1 MRARK
6 EVGATEIRINYYVNQ
21 DGHVF
26 EVRDDGCGMDYN
38 GDKTFPGRLDRF
50 LGLGLSAIVGQK
62 SDEFSWK
69 GLGSKLAYQSKR
81 VEIETYRAGDEEV
94 IKAEINDPWGTISAN
109 RIPKPRI
116 YKFPPDHNQRPG
128 TRVVV
133 VGHPPHRREEPFT
146 IEEIE
151 TFLQHRTFV
160 GFTRERE
167 TRPRIY
173 LTVTGEEKE
182 LSFRFPELLTA
193 QAGDATILVNETE
206 EGKKPGT
213 NVRLRISMKG
223 FYTWDAEKYN
233 LSTTRT
239 EHRPFAFRY
248 GRATVRSIYHPC
260 ARGGRP
266 RPDSSFS
273 GGRREPAG
281 SLHRGRGRAILLQL
295 QSARTRAR
303 SIPKGRVLGD
313 RKQGH
318 QSQ

>member
-1 MRARK
+1 MRDGLQGR
-6 EVGATEIRINYYVNQ
+6 Q
-21 DGHVF
+21 DVSG
-26 EVRDDGCGMDYN
+26 ETY
-38 GDKTFPGRLDRF
+38 RF

-233 LSTTRT
+233 LSTSALNTGLLLSVMDAL
-239 EHRPFAFRY
+239 PFAQFITLAHAGDGPDLIVHFQEDEESQPDRYTVVEAERFFYNYKAGGHAPLNTQGSCAGRSEAGPSKSVTPTACGRKWLWPTVFRS
-248 GRATVRSIYHPC
+248 T
-260 ARGGRP
+260 
-266 RPDSSFS
+266 SFAFVS
-273 GGRREPAG
+273 M
-281 SLHRGRGRAILLQL
+281 
-295 QSARTRAR
+295 
-303 SIPKGRVLGD
+303 RVS
-313 RKQGH
+313 K
-318 QSQ
+318 